1 MPKPRAAKLETATAR
16 RRLEVRKKPFWT
28 TISPGIGLGYR
39 RNAGPGTW
47 SVRSTNSDGADWIKR
62 IGLADDLEPAD
73 GKHVSDL
80 LAGDRCGAGRWR
92 AVSPAPMTR
101 TARSRSAKRLTA
113 TSATSKAAVPMRRTP
128 IACAGI

>member
-28 TISPGIGLGYR
+28 TISPGIVLGYR

-47 SVRSTNSDGADWIKR
+47 SVRSTNSDGADWVKR

-73 GKHVSDL
+73 GRHVLTYWQENPHS
-80 LAGDRCGAGRWR
+80 AGAGTP
-92 AVSPAPMTR
+92 S
-101 TARSRSAKRLTA
+101 AR
-113 TSATSKAAVPMRRTP
+113 RR
-128 IACAGI
+128 